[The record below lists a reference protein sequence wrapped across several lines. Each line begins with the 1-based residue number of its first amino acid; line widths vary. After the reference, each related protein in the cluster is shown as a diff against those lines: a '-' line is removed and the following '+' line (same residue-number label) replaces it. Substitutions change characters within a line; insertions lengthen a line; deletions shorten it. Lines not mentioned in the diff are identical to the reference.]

1 MSTAEF
7 LDKLDKVKIDAE
19 KVGKI
24 AHAYH
29 VELNDDVS
37 KIISCADKEN
47 FFDEDRRALSYK
59 EILNPVKRMG
69 IDFVSK
75 GLIPLVDIYDNTYV
89 VYIITE
95 KKYALYSA
103 TDDLTFKK
111 RKKFAELI

>member
-1 MSTAEF
+1 MSTVEF
-7 LDKLDKVKIDAE
+7 LDKLNKTKNDSAKVS
-19 KVGKI
+19 KI
-24 AHAYH
+24 ADAYH
-29 VELNDDVS
+29 VELNEDLS
-37 KIISCADKEN
+37 KIISCAEKEN

-59 EILNPVKRMG
+59 EILNPVRYMG

-111 RKKFAELI
+111 RKKCKELI